1 MLKEWWDALESQ
13 WKKAFNEAVLGNG
26 PIENR
31 PTRTEMESIHQAVA
45 LRFAGPTAPYPNMT
59 FELTNLSGLAQ
70 LDKVETLVVIF
81 HPQIGRLDSLSHMKE
96 LTGLFVNNCQLQSL
110 EGIEELLNLQLL
122 YVSTNEIK
130 DIKPIKKLT
139 NLKDFQFPYNKVTSL
154 EGITNKH
161 VSKMKNFVCLP
172 NDDLPDRDII
182 RVENRLG
189 IRCKRG

>member
-1 MLKEWWDALESQ
+1 MLKEWWDSLESQ

-31 PTRTEMESIHQAVA
+31 PTRTEMESIHNAIA

-59 FELTNLSGLAQ
+59 FELTNTSGLKQ

-81 HPQIGRLDSLSHMKE
+81 HLIQELGDLSHMKG
-96 LTGLFVNNCQLQSL
+96 LTGLFANNCQLQSL
-110 EGIEELLNLQLL
+110 RGIENLSNLNLL
-122 YVSTNEIK
+122 YISSNEIK
-130 DIKPIKKLT
+130 DIKPIKTLTKLS
-139 NLKDFQFPYNKVTSL
+139 DFQFPYNKITSL

-161 VSKMKNFVCLP
+161 VAKMKNFVCLP
-172 NDDLPDRDII
+172 NEDLPDRDII